1 MNRNRAGSYPPPAAG
16 HVLSKKG
23 ACAPFFI
30 LVPLI
35 NFAQKA
41 KVEASGNVLELI
53 AVITSNAK
61 GIVIFSVRHPF
72 QGTCLCFKDY
82 GRLDNGFQLC

>member
-1 MNRNRAGSYPPPAAG
+1 MNWNRAGSYPPPAAD

-41 KVEASGNVLELI
+41 KVEALRQYSRFF
-53 AVITSNAK
+53 AVITSSAK
-61 GIVIFSVRHPF
+61 GIVIFWGATPF
-72 QGTCLCFKDY
+72 PRNLPLFQ
-82 GRLDNGFQLC
+82 RLWSAR